1 MADTGVDFILR
12 TGDSVQTFTTAG
24 GGGGDDFTVVLNG
37 VTSGVIDETD
47 TGAQMQTILEAMSNI
62 TAGDVTVTGAAGGP
76 YVLTWAQNFAGLYPN
91 TSVGSTTGAM
101 TVTIANSGLTNITT
115 LAGGRSDSLTRNS
128 DEADITTK
136 SSGGWHEGLPTLRN
150 WSFEFSHALIESDAA
165 LRPWS

>member
-76 YVLTWAQNFAGLYPN
+76 YVLTWAHNQILALEPDELFVNF
-91 TSVGSTTGAM
+91 
-101 TVTIANSGLTNITT
+101 
-115 LAGGRSDSLTRNS
+115 SLS
-128 DEADITTK
+128 LD
-136 SSGGWHEGLPTLRN
+136 
-150 WSFEFSHALIESDAA
+150 
-165 LRPWS
+165 RP